1 MTTTPRRGITTAR
14 KGVGT
19 TSRSGSQVH
28 PATIVSLVWIMDHG
42 SGGALCHGG
51 ARVAHVT
58 IHTTTDPRAVERL
71 STVPYRGVQP
81 RETGVR
87 TWLK

>member
-28 PATIVSLVWIMDHG
+28 PATIVSLVWIMDP
-42 SGGALCHGG
+42 GGHCATVV
-51 ARVAHVT
+51 RVS
-58 IHTTTDPRAVERL
+58 HT
-71 STVPYRGVQP
+71 
-81 RETGVR
+81 
-87 TWLK
+87 